1 MAQTHLE
8 EFFNNAQF
16 EDLNQVDL
24 CLLMIYCFEDRLLE
38 IGEVTS
44 AIAMKWIKDS
54 KITDDVSIPNLIT
67 LAKIRLGFQTF
78 AHMICQC
85 LEVGS
90 TKETWIGNVHTIF
103 LAEGSFEIKVEVVVV
118 VVFHFP
124 YYFD

>member
-44 AIAMKWIKDS
+44 AIAMKWIKDN

-90 TKETWIGNVHTIF
+90 TKETWIG
-103 LAEGSFEIKVEVVVV
+103 K
-118 VVFHFP
+118 
-124 YYFD
+124 

>member
-67 LAKIRLGFQTF
+67 LAKIRLGFKTF
-78 AHMICQC
+78 AQEIRQC

-103 LAEGSFEIKVEVVVV
+103 LAEGSFEIKVVVVV
-118 VVFHFP
+118 LSISLSLLL
-124 YYFD
+124 

>member
-16 EDLNQVDL
+16 EELNQVDL
-24 CLLMIYCFEDRLLE
+24 CLLMIYCFEYRLLQ

-44 AIAMKWIKDS
+44 SIAMKWIKDN

-78 AHMICQC
+78 AQLICQC

-90 TKETWIGNVHTIF
+90 TKETWIGNI
-103 LAEGSFEIKVEVVVV
+103 I
-118 VVFHFP
+118 
-124 YYFD
+124 